1 MKTWLDGIRADLRLA
16 LRGLRR
22 NPGFTA
28 AAVLTLAL
36 GIGSTTAIFSVVNGI
51 LMRPL
56 PYPDADRIQR
66 IWDNQLKDGNGG
78 SPYTSVGD
86 DAFLL
91 WREENETLEDL
102 ASYTITTR
110 TLYGGE
116 APERV
121 RVGLTS
127 WNFFQ
132 FLGISPLIGRA
143 FASGEDMPGAAV
155 VLLGHAMWTQRFGA
169 DPDIIGRTL
178 ILNDRTHTVIGVLP
192 PDSQLHLGWVCQ
204 TPCDIQIWAPRDFDR
219 SRQGMYHGVI
229 ARPKPGATTEAMA
242 ADLGP
247 LQNRIHAGHDHPP
260 QWEDEPWRAVT
271 IEPFHQAMVSSA
283 RQTLLVLLGAVAFV
297 LLIACA
303 NVANMLLT
311 RGSLRERE
319 IAVRATLGAG
329 RKRLAQQLLTEVL
342 VLALLGGALGLA
354 LAGWG
359 VNTLVAINPGDIPRL
374 NDIGVDGHMLGA
386 TITISLLTAI
396 LFGIIPALRSS
407 KPNLSNALKDGSR
420 SLFGL
425 LRRNR
430 LRSVLVV
437 GEVALAL
444 VLLIGGGLM
453 MNSFLRLLNIDPGFD
468 RENVL
473 AFEVRLPTSQY
484 AVPAGITFFGGSAW
498 QATPRLEAFL
508 TEVHRRVHEIP
519 GVLSASYALHAPLTG
534 RYGGRGGGEEVF
546 AINPVSVDYFRTLD
560 IPLLRG
566 RNFTESDGPGTPRVA
581 VVNQTLARNLWPGD
595 DPLGKEL
602 IEPDIYSPSS
612 SADQIRMDTLEV
624 VGIVGDVRQWGLR
637 EEAAQGFY
645 IAMKQS
651 VARRS
656 GGGILRVIFLARTT
670 SDPLDI
676 VPAVRTI
683 VTDVDPNIPV
693 YNVNSLEQFVAS
705 QVAEARFYTLLL
717 TIFAGVAFLL
727 ATIGVY
733 GAIWYSV
740 TQRTHEIGVRVALG
754 ASRDDVLRLVVGQG
768 VILTGIGLAVGIAG
782 ALALT
787 RLLASQLYEVGAT
800 DPATFVAT
808 SVLLGGVAIA
818 ATFVPA
824 RRAAS
829 VDPMVALGHE

>member
-1 MKTWLDGIRADLRLA
+1 MGTVWQDVQYAFRCLK
-16 LRGLRR
+16 R
-22 NPGFTA
+22 NPVFTA
-28 AAVLTLAL
+28 VAILTLAL

-56 PYPDADRIQR
+56 PYRDADRIHR
-66 IWDNQLKDGNGG
+66 IWDNTLKDGRGT
-78 SPYTSVGD
+78 PYRSVSDG
-86 DAFLL
+86 AFLL

-102 ASYTITTR
+102 ASYTTTTR

-116 APERV
+116 APDRV
-121 RVGLTS
+121 TVGLTS

-143 FASGEDMPGAAV
+143 FVSGEDMPGAAV
-155 VLLGHAMWTQRFGA
+155 VLLGHTMWTVRFGA

-178 ILNDRTHTVIGVLP
+178 TLNDRTHTVIGVLP
-192 PDSQLHLGWVCQ
+192 PDLQLHLGYVPLCQ
-204 TPCDIQIWAPRDFDR
+204 TPCDIRIWAPRNFDR
-219 SRQGMYHGVI
+219 SRRGGYHGVI
-229 ARPKPGATTEAMA
+229 ARPKPGATTEAMT

-247 LQNRIHAGHDHPP
+247 LQNRIEVEHGHAP
-260 QWEDEPWRAVT
+260 QWEDEPWRSVT
-271 IEPFHQAMVSSA
+271 IEPFHQAMVSNV
-283 RQTLLVLLGAVAFV
+283 RQTLLVLLGAAGFV

-303 NVANMLLT
+303 NVANLLLT

-319 IAVRATLGAG
+319 IAIRAALGAG
-329 RKRLAQQLLTEVL
+329 RKRLAQQLLTEAL

-374 NDIGVDGHMLGA
+374 NDIGVDRHMLGA
-386 TITISLLTAI
+386 TIAISLLTAT

-407 KPNLSNALKDGSR
+407 KPNLTNALKDGSW
-420 SLFGL
+420 SLFGS

-484 AVPAGITFFGGSAW
+484 TVPLAGKGFFGGSVW

-508 TEVHRRVHEIP
+508 TEIHRRVHAIP
-519 GVLSASYALHAPLTG
+519 GVLSASYSLHAPLIG
-534 RYGGRGGGEEVF
+534 HYGGWREGDEIF
-546 AINPVSVDYFRTLD
+546 ATNAVSVDYFRTLD

-566 RNFTESDGPGTPRVA
+566 RNFTESDGPETRRVA

-602 IEPDIYSPSS
+602 MEPDFT
-612 SADQIRMDTLEV
+612 SAGQIRMDILEV
-624 VGIVGDVRQWGLR
+624 VGVVGNVRQRRLS
-637 EEAAQGFY
+637 EEAEQGY
-645 IAMKQS
+645 YVAIKQS
-651 VARRS
+651 VARRFQGS
-656 GGGILRVIFLARTT
+656 ELLRVTFLART
-670 SDPLDI
+670 SGDPLDV
-676 VPAVRTI
+676 VPVVRTI
-683 VTDVDPNIPV
+683 VTDVAPDIPV

-705 QVAEARFYTLLL
+705 QVTEARFYTLLL

-727 ATIGVY
+727 ATIGLY

-754 ASRDDVLRLVVGQG
+754 ANRGNVLRLVVGQG
-768 VILTGIGLAVGIAG
+768 VILVGIGLAVGIAG
-782 ALALT
+782 ALGLT
-787 RLLASQLYEVGAT
+787 RFLASQLYEVGTT

-808 SVLLGGVAIA
+808 CVLLGGVAIA

-824 RRAAS
+824 RRAAT
-829 VDPMVALGHE
+829 VDPMVALRHE

>member
-1 MKTWLDGIRADLRLA
+1 
-16 LRGLRR
+16 
-22 NPGFTA
+22 
-28 AAVLTLAL
+28 
-36 GIGSTTAIFSVVNGI
+36 
-51 LMRPL
+51 
-56 PYPDADRIQR
+56 
-66 IWDNQLKDGNGG
+66 
-78 SPYTSVGD
+78 
-86 DAFLL
+86 
-91 WREENETLEDL
+91 
-102 ASYTITTR
+102 
-110 TLYGGE
+110 
-116 APERV
+116 
-121 RVGLTS
+121 
-127 WNFFQ
+127 
-132 FLGISPLIGRA
+132 
-143 FASGEDMPGAAV
+143 
-155 VLLGHAMWTQRFGA
+155 
-169 DPDIIGRTL
+169 
-178 ILNDRTHTVIGVLP
+178 
-192 PDSQLHLGWVCQ
+192 
-204 TPCDIQIWAPRDFDR
+204 
-219 SRQGMYHGVI
+219 
-229 ARPKPGATTEAMA
+229 
-242 ADLGP
+242 
-247 LQNRIHAGHDHPP
+247 
-260 QWEDEPWRAVT
+260 
-271 IEPFHQAMVSSA
+271 MVSSA

-319 IAVRATLGAG
+319 IAIRATLGAG

-396 LFGIIPALRSS
+396 LFGIMPALRSS

-420 SLFGL
+420 SLFGS
-425 LRRNR
+425 LRGNR

-453 MNSFLRLLNIDPGFD
+453 MNSFSRLLNIDPGFD

-484 AVPAGITFFGGSAW
+484 AVPAGITFFGSSAW

-595 DPLGKEL
+595 DPLGKKL
-602 IEPDIYSPSS
+602 IEGDVYAAGFSPPDKIL
-612 SADQIRMDTLEV
+612 MDTLEV
-624 VGIVGDVRQWGLR
+624 VGVVGDVRQWALR

-645 IAMKQS
+645 LAMKQS
-651 VARRS
+651 VARRF
-656 GGGILRVIFLARTT
+656 GGGLLRVVFLARTS

-683 VTDVDPNIPV
+683 VKDVAPDVPV
-693 YNVNSLEQFVAS
+693 YNVNSLEQLFVTS

-768 VILTGIGLAVGIAG
+768 VILAGIGLAVGMVG
-782 ALALT
+782 ALGLT
-787 RLLASQLYEVGAT
+787 RLLASQLYGVGAT

-824 RRAAS
+824 RRAATI
-829 VDPMVALGHE
+829 DPMVALSHE